1 MHRGPTGTIQTIW
14 IWAMLRVKEVRV
26 YDQTPKNQ
34 PARATHLS
42 SVVLRRGGGGQPP
55 LSKSAPLRLYDPL
68 RTRMTRTLP
77 PAVCAR
83 CAVAVETYAAS
94 AKADLHASIS
104 SRLHPFLHY
113 KRGRHAVELPYMGYQ
128 RGPHKPNG
136 HGPCCASRKYV
147 FTAKYRRASPVRATK
162 SAASLLCCC
171 EKGEEEGSPRCQKA
185 HPPPCPTHHA
195 RV

>member
-1 MHRGPTGTIQTIW
+1 
-14 IWAMLRVKEVRV
+14 
-26 YDQTPKNQ
+26 
-34 PARATHLS
+34 
-42 SVVLRRGGGGQPP
+42 
-55 LSKSAPLRLYDPL
+55 
-68 RTRMTRTLP
+68 MTRTLP
-77 PAVCAR
+77 PAICAR

-113 KRGRHAVELPYMGYQ
+113 KRGRHAVEMPYMGYQ

-136 HGPCCASRKYV
+136 YGPCCASRKYV

-171 EKGEEEGSPRCQKA
+171 EKGEEEGSPRCQKRT
-185 HPPPCPTHHA
+185 PPPLSDTPRTRMTCALPAAVCVGHPVAVETRAAPAKANPHESISSRLYRHFFTSSQKSFD
-195 RV
+195 